1 MTRQYLLRMG
11 NWLCRLLSTVRYCI
25 SHMKHGCADT
35 VWDMVALITAITI
48 LKCVWRYRLLTYRFT
63 STFGADSYPSLSGI
77 VLSWSSQLLP
87 TSTKTA
93 YWTEARYLGN
103 IQIDKEMVPGFKK
116 WFFNVLSSHV
126 LSGRRGWQIRGLT
139 LRWPLSRCVSRWRG
153 NRQAEALVD
162 LLIQCEAPVG

>member
-116 WFFNVLSSHV
+116 MVFQRPF
-126 LSGRRGWQIRGLT
+126 Q
-139 LRWPLSRCVSRWRG
+139 PC
-153 NRQAEALVD
+153 A
-162 LLIQCEAPVG
+162 